1 MLTELPN
8 DSHIANRCTCAQ
20 GAGGG
25 SPSSLRLRPGRLL
38 WPLMG
43 FAIPSLALGFGL
55 VIPRSCI
62 AGVNPLTV
70 GYAATVA
77 GACVTYLIGLR
88 LALSLQNQR
97 R

>member
-1 MLTELPN
+1 MLTRLPK
-8 DSHIANRCTCAQ
+8 DSSVPNECTSVD
-20 GAGGG
+20 GAGNGNP
-25 SPSSLRLRPGRLL
+25 SPQGLLQGRLL
-38 WPLMG
+38 WPLVG
-43 FAIPSLALGFGL
+43 FAVPSLVLGFGL

-88 LALSLQNQR
+88 LALTAQKQR